1 MGKWWSIL
9 FAVVMLGCALS
20 MVVAPLV
27 GIWLP
32 EGVSTHAWD
41 VDKLFYFILAVTTFF
56 FLLTEGL
63 LVWFMWKYAGR
74 YDPAKAK
81 EVLEADLATQPP
93 EPMETLQPTWFGR
106 LMRPVLRVLNDQHRV
121 EMAWT
126 LVPAIIL
133 LYIAFAQVGAWV
145 EIKYRSRM
153 PNRELD
159 EASAGAG
166 EAKGEGADSANQ
178 VEIVAHQFGW
188 RMRYPHPDRVEMW
201 RHGNWK
207 PTLGEKE
214 SPVKR
219 DYVSFPRVKQ
229 MTDIDVV
236 NELHTWVGQP
246 LVIHLSTRDVI
257 HSFNVPVMRVK
268 QDALPGRIIP
278 VWFTPTKSN
287 VRLNPMTKEYE
298 DGYNPVTGKTDS
310 THIWD
315 IACAELCGWG
325 HYRMIGRV
333 YVHKDYDEFL
343 DWLRKRADAASVS
356 K

>member
-1 MGKWWSIL
+1 MKETLVGKWWSIL

-159 EASAGAG
+159 EASLRESLELPTDHFARRADFLGQSLVRYRHAGHRAGAFEQRG
-166 EAKGEGADSANQ
+166 RNARIDAREGDRLQQFRNILQPRAETREDEAAKDFGN
-178 VEIVAHQFGW
+178 AHQRIETGG
-188 RMRYPHPDRVEMW
+188 RDHDQRNPR
-201 RHGNWK
+201 
-207 PTLGEKE
+207 LG
-214 SPVKR
+214 
-219 DYVSFPRVKQ
+219 
-229 MTDIDVV
+229 
-236 NELHTWVGQP
+236 
-246 LVIHLSTRDVI
+246 
-257 HSFNVPVMRVK
+257 
-268 QDALPGRIIP
+268 DALRRVVEAGHQAQRRLHADLVARHAVEGQRATALRI
-278 VWFTPTKSN
+278 
-287 VRLNPMTKEYE
+287 
-298 DGYNPVTGKTDS
+298 D
-310 THIWD
+310 
-315 IACAELCGWG
+315 
-325 HYRMIGRV
+325 
-333 YVHKDYDEFL
+333 
-343 DWLRKRADAASVS
+343 ADADRPREHHRKARAGRPRREQAAT
-356 K
+356 